1 MSWEE
6 FCYFIHERV
15 DTEQVSVMIKL
26 LDLKQIPSTLVM
38 NNPLFLLE

>member
-1 MSWEE
+1 MQD
-6 FCYFIHERV
+6 IDHERV